1 DQAPGIPRPPA
12 PGGVEEE
19 QIQRPGT
26 PIRYGSNV
34 KPPRINDCKPV
45 IDPPAISPPT
55 RFGFHCSNAAGSQ
68 IFLSK
73 TVAPKPGAN
82 RSNCPAIASATY
94 SRSEAAGRYPLGTC
108 VYVHSTCLPSGAR
121 EGSAT
126 CGWVTITNGR
136 SGIRPALTWAS
147 ASRISAAR
155 PPTCTV
161 VAEATRSSAQGT
173 GP

>member
-1 DQAPGIPRPPA
+1 NTASAAQPRCIPRTQPP
-12 PGGVEEE
+12 GVVAKA

-45 IDPPAISPPT
+45 IEPPAISPPT

-68 IFLSK
+68 IFLST

-108 VYVHSTCLPSGAR
+108 V
-121 EGSAT
+121 
-126 CGWVTITNGR
+126 
-136 SGIRPALTWAS
+136 
-147 ASRISAAR
+147 
-155 PPTCTV
+155 
-161 VAEATRSSAQGT
+161 
-173 GP
+173 